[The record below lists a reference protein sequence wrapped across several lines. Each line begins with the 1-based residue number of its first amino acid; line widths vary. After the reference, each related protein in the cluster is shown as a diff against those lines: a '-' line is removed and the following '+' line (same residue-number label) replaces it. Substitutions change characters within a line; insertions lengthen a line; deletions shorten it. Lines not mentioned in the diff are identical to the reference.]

1 MTHTYRDS
9 AILESK
15 ALQFVVF
22 PLIVF
27 LVIAALGASALA
39 HGFTWAERVEG
50 AVTFMLVFGLGYIS
64 YRQHRYGTCG
74 EIRLSDD
81 GTCELETKRRAI
93 HLHVNEIRSVAYS
106 RSDDGAS
113 YTIHYHGGH
122 LPVTSGMTGFP
133 DFLARLKALNPSVDL
148 TSFPPDRWPGLGTAA
163 TEERGTSVSRR
174 IRGAL
179 FPVGVVAALIWLA
192 IETLTTAK

>member
-39 HGFTWAERVEG
+39 HATSAERVEG
-50 AVTFMLVFGLGYIS
+50 AVSFALVFGLGYIS

-81 GTCELETKRRAI
+81 GTCELETKRRVI

-106 RSDDGAS
+106 RSDEGAS
-113 YTIHYHGGH
+113 YTIHHHGGH

-133 DFLARLKALNPSVDL
+133 DFLARLKTLNPAVDL
-148 TSFPPDRWPGLGTAA
+148 TSFPPDRWPGLGTPA
-163 TEERGTSVSRR
+163 TQERGTSVGRS

>member
-9 AILESK
+9 TILESK

-22 PLIVF
+22 PLVVF
-27 LVIAALGASALA
+27 LVLAALGASALA

-50 AVTFMLVFGLGYIS
+50 AVTFVLVFGLGYIK

-81 GTCELETKRRAI
+81 GTCELETKRRVI

-106 RSDDGAS
+106 RSDEGAS

-122 LPVTSGMTGFP
+122 LPVTNGMTGFP
-133 DFLARLKALNPSVDL
+133 DFLARLKTLNPAVDL
-148 TSFPPDRWPGLGTAA
+148 TSFPPDRWPGLGTPAA
-163 TEERGTSVSRR
+163 QERGTAVGRR
-174 IRGAL
+174 IRRAL
-179 FPVGVVAALIWLA
+179 FPVVVAAVIGLA
-192 IETLTTAK
+192 IETLATAK